1 MFGRLTYSI
10 RQGAQMGTVG
20 VGEEQGV
27 DGGDHL
33 DRRVAVRRGQDWE
46 VDWGQGVKEAFTR
59 AG

>member
-10 RQGAQMGTVG
+10 RQGAQVWTVG

-33 DRRVAVRRGQDWE
+33 DGE
-46 VDWGQGVKEAFTR
+46 GL
-59 AG
+59 